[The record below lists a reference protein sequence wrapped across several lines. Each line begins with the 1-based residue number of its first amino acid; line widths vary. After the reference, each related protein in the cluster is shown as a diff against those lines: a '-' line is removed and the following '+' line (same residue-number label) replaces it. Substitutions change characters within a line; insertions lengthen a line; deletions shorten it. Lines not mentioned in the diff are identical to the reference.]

1 MNLIFLIKKTF
12 PTFEWSIKHLHKT
25 KSGCGRFG
33 KKSLIEN
40 RIINKNELI
49 NIDENND
56 DGIYIKKRSNKDEL
70 KNNSNIQKSNKKF
83 LSSTASANTE

>member
-1 MNLIFLIKKTF
+1 
-12 PTFEWSIKHLHKT
+12 
-25 KSGCGRFG
+25 
-33 KKSLIEN
+33 
-40 RIINKNELI
+40 LI

-83 LSSTASANTE
+83 LSSTASTNTE

>member
-1 MNLIFLIKKTF
+1 LNIYKETATTNGDKALKIN
-12 PTFEWSIKHLHKT
+12 HV
-25 KSGCGRFG
+25 

>member
-1 MNLIFLIKKTF
+1 MNIYKETATTNGDKTF
-12 PTFEWSIKHLHKT
+12 KINHV
-25 KSGCGRFG
+25 

-56 DGIYIKKRSNKDEL
+56 DGIYIKKRANKDEL

>member
-1 MNLIFLIKKTF
+1 LNIYKETATTNGDKTLK
-12 PTFEWSIKHLHKT
+12 INHV
-25 KSGCGRFG
+25 

>member
-1 MNLIFLIKKTF
+1 LNIHKETATTNGDKTLK
-12 PTFEWSIKHLHKT
+12 INHV
-25 KSGCGRFG
+25 

>member
-1 MNLIFLIKKTF
+1 MNIYKETATTNGDKTLK
-12 PTFEWSIKHLHKT
+12 INHV
-25 KSGCGRFG
+25 